1 MNAQLV
7 VPKELAYVNIK
18 HIHLPL
24 GYEIIREAVAGG
36 LSGGYKIGCTRETLV
51 ELRPTLF
58 KYENK
63 NDMNLYY

>member
-18 HIHLPL
+18 HMHLPL
-24 GYEIIREAVAGG
+24 GYENNREAVVGG
-36 LSGGYKIGCTRETLV
+36 LSGGYKIGCTREPLV
-51 ELRPTLF
+51 ELCPTLF

-63 NDMNLYY
+63 NDMK